1 MRILLV
7 EDDFLI
13 GDGIKTGLEKL
24 GFNIDWFQDGE
35 DGEEALLQAPYDAV
49 ILDLGLPGKDGLEI
63 LQSWRQKGRKEAVL
77 ILTARGDVDQ
87 RITGLNLG
95 ADDYLGKPFSL
106 KEVQARLNAL
116 IRRQGGQ
123 ASPLISHKNV
133 TFNPQTRKVTL
144 NGKEITL
151 SPKELIV
158 LELLLLNKNKVLSK
172 ETIEN
177 KIYSWDDEVQ
187 SNAVEVHIHHCAKSS
202 ARILLKPSTKSAMF
216 WRMNDQIKFEAA
228 ADYPVCDYLRHF
240 RSNGRRFVVA
250 GDQRKNR

>member
-7 EDDFLI
+7 EDDYLI
-13 GDGIKTGLEKL
+13 GDGIKAGLEKL
-24 GFNIDWFQDGE
+24 GFNVDWFNDGE

-63 LQSWRQKGRKEAVL
+63 LQNWRNRNHKEPVL

-87 RITGLNLG
+87 RIIGLNLG

-116 IRRQGGQ
+116 IRRNSGQ
-123 ASPLISHKNV
+123 PTPIIHHKKV
-133 TFNPQTRKVTL
+133 VFNPQTRKVAFD
-144 NGKEITL
+144 GKDVPL

-172 ETIEN
+172 EAIEN

-187 SNAVEVHIHHCAKSS
+187 SNAVEVHIHHLRKKLGKDIV
-202 ARILLKPSTKSAMF
+202 RTINKIGYILEEDA
-216 WRMNDQIKFEAA
+216 
-228 ADYPVCDYLRHF
+228 
-240 RSNGRRFVVA
+240 
-250 GDQRKNR
+250 

>member
-1 MRILLV
+1 MT
-7 EDDFLI
+7 FLSFFLHKI
-13 GDGIKTGLEKL
+13 NDGIKTGLEKL
-24 GFNIDWFQDGE
+24 GFNIDWFQNGE

-187 SNAVEVHIHHCAKSS
+187 SNAVEVHIHH
-202 ARILLKPSTKSAMF
+202 
-216 WRMNDQIKFEAA
+216 
-228 ADYPVCDYLRHF
+228 LRKKLGKDIVKTI
-240 RSNGRRFVVA
+240 NKIGYVLE
-250 GDQRKNR
+250 DE

>member
-1 MRILLV
+1 MRILLI
-7 EDDFLI
+7 EDDALI
-13 GDGIKTGLEKL
+13 GDGLKVGLEKL
-24 GFNIDWFQDGE
+24 GFSVDWFTDGAE
-35 DGEEALLQAPYDAV
+35 GEEALFQAPYAAV
-49 ILDLGLPGKDGLEI
+49 ILDLGLPKKDGLAI
-63 LQSWRQKGRKEAVL
+63 LQDWRHKNRKEPVL

-177 KIYSWDDEVQ
+177 KIYSWDEEVS
-187 SNAVEVHIHHCAKSS
+187 SNAVEVHIHHLRKKLG
-202 ARILLKPSTKSAMF
+202 RDIVKTVNKIGYIL
-216 WRMNDQIKFEAA
+216 
-228 ADYPVCDYLRHF
+228 
-240 RSNGRRFVVA
+240 
-250 GDQRKNR
+250 GDE